1 MAAATKIVT
10 RLPVDF
16 CSLKFGAG
24 VRSAPKLKSQVV
36 AQKRYDTQTKEHL
49 TNIIRLHRLVQKG
62 IIAKIHFTFR
72 PSIFHFKFVYNNSQ
86 EQ

>member
-49 TNIIRLHRLVQKG
+49 TNIIRLHASSCSKRNHRQDSFH
-62 IIAKIHFTFR
+62 IPSIHFPFQIR
-72 PSIFHFKFVYNNSQ
+72 VQ
-86 EQ
+86 